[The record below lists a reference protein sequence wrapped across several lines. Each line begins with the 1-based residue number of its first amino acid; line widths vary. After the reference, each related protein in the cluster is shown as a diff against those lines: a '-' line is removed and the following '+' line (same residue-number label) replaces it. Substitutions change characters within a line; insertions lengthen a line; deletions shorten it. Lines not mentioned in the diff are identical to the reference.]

1 MTLKISPSVSST
13 MHATV
18 LLSTNQQTKI
28 QVPSFTHSKYTIG
41 EPKFKQVPTAAD
53 RSTWCGASCQPC
65 CTQT

>member
-53 RSTWCGASCQPC
+53 RST
-65 CTQT
+65 